1 MCPACLPARQP
12 TRQDPHGTVIGRVGL
27 VGQSRV
33 HTPGASQ
40 RHVMAWSPAG
50 YIPPLS
56 PQYSLHFFLS
66 VPTGSI
72 RHVFCTGK
80 KIVAERQP
88 RLGQCPPPPPPPFPN
103 PRLSARSCAKP
114 ALNVL
119 LLRGVG
125 ALRVTQTKMRSS
137 VWVWVSRIVFRAVRR
152 GEDTFCDHQR
162 EKSSAC
168 DRSSTEKG
176 AWPGA

>member
-1 MCPACLPARQP
+1 M
-12 TRQDPHGTVIGRVGL
+12 
-27 VGQSRV
+27 

-88 RLGQCPPPPPPPFPN
+88 LLGQCLPPPPPFPLPVSQ
-103 PRLSARSCAKP
+103 PRLSARSCAEP
-114 ALNVL
+114 ALDVL

-125 ALRVTQTKMRSS
+125 ALRVTQTKTRSS

-152 GEDTFCDHQR
+152 REGAFCDHQPER
-162 EKSSAC
+162 KEL
-168 DRSSTEKG
+168 G
-176 AWPGA
+176 L